1 MNDLTQE
8 ISNRISDWPDEAV
21 AELLQA
27 IDKIEIKH
35 SLVYRLSDDERA
47 AVREGIAQ
55 AERGEFASDE
65 QVAVFFNRFRS

>member
-1 MNDLTQE
+1 MNDLSQE

>member
-1 MNDLTQE
+1 MNDFSQE